1 MVLPGAI
8 SIVLGPLLRVK
19 LKSGGDGP
27 GGVLVVF
34 ELTELDVIED
44 VAVVLED
51 VVVLDGEV
59 VLAVEVLDIAVVL
72 VVEAFRAGFG

>member
-8 SIVLGPLLRVK
+8 SIVPGPLLRVK
-19 LKSGGDGP
+19 LKSGADGA

-44 VAVVLED
+44 VAVALED

-72 VVEAFRAGFG
+72 VDEASCAGFG